1 MRQNSLAKASIKELE
16 IERTH
21 VETGESRQPNLDCFL
36 SAETVM
42 KITGWS
48 RQTLWREVKA
58 RRFPASIPTS
68 PNRVAWLASEIRAWQ
83 RQLIEKRDRPDWKRE
98 GGGRP
103 PGTRSSSI

>member
-1 MRQNSLAKASIKELE
+1 MRQNSLAKASIEELE

-68 PNRVAWLASEIRAWQ
+68 QSGSVVGQ
-83 RQLIEKRDRPDWKRE
+83 
-98 GGGRP
+98 
-103 PGTRSSSI
+103 

>member
-1 MRQNSLAKASIKELE
+1 MRQNSLTKAATEELE

-21 VETGESRQPNLDCFL
+21 VERDESRPPNLDCFL

-83 RQLIEKRDRPDWKRE
+83 RQLIEKRDQPDWKRK

-103 PGTRSSSI
+103 PGTRSASV

>member
-1 MRQNSLAKASIKELE
+1 
-16 IERTH
+16 
-21 VETGESRQPNLDCFL
+21 
-36 SAETVM
+36 M

-68 PNRVAWLASEIRAWQ
+68 PNRVAWLASEIRTWQ
-83 RQLIEKRDRPDWKRE
+83 RQLIEKRNQPDWKRK

-103 PGTRSSSI
+103 PGTRSASV

>member
-1 MRQNSLAKASIKELE
+1 MRQNSLAKASIEVSE
-16 IERTH
+16 IEQTH
-21 VETGESRQPNLDCFL
+21 VETAESRQPNLDCFL

-83 RQLIEKRDRPDWKRE
+83 RQLIEKRDRPDWKRK

-103 PGTRSSSI
+103 PGIHSSSI

>member
-1 MRQNSLAKASIKELE
+1 MRQNSLTKAATEELE
-16 IERTH
+16 IERTR
-21 VETGESRQPNLDCFL
+21 VEKDESWQSNLDCFL

-48 RQTLWREVKA
+48 RQTLWREMKA

-68 PNRVAWLASEIRAWQ
+68 PNRVAWLASEIRTWQ
-83 RQLIEKRDRPDWKRE
+83 RQLIEKRDRPDWKRK

-103 PGTRSSSI
+103 PGTRSVSV

>member
-1 MRQNSLAKASIKELE
+1 MRQNSLMKASIEELE
-16 IERTH
+16 IERAH
-21 VETGESRQPNLDCFL
+21 VDIDESRSPNLDCFL

-58 RRFPASIPTS
+58 GRFPASIPTS

-83 RQLIEKRDRPDWKRE
+83 RQLVEKRDRPDWKRK

-103 PGTRSSSI
+103 PGTRRASR